1 MNAFGKRSSVAV
13 VLLGMACAGRADAR
27 MIPGSDC
34 QESSKACTCA
44 DAPYMELFLKNQQ
57 VALDAWKTTRNDI
70 AVNGG
75 ASTFEDARA
84 SFAQNFHGDARVL
97 TPLAICKDLDTA
109 KIAGPDFLGDG
120 AEVDDCFCTN
130 VCRDI
135 VDGVI
140 AHERTHVAVNIV
152 GIDYMIGVGIGCKV
166 GSFPQQFCDTS
177 NALLL
182 SESEVL
188 AHTVGNNLL
197 SSRLND
203 LQASDPENPEMECTW
218 EPLPAAQQAAPP
230 PQAPQGFFQRVQMLA
245 QRFLHGAQR

>member
-1 MNAFGKRSSVAV
+1 MSALGKRLSVAV
-13 VLLGMACAGRADAR
+13 VLLSLGSAAHAHAR

-34 QESSKACTCA
+34 QEASKACTCA
-44 DAPYMELFLKNQQ
+44 DAPYMEEFLNNQE
-57 VALDAWKTTRNDI
+57 VALEAWKTTRNDI
-70 AVNGG
+70 AANGS
-75 ASTFEDARA
+75 AKSFEDARA
-84 SFAQNFHGDARVL
+84 LFGMNFKGDPGVL
-97 TPLAICKDLDTA
+97 KPLALCKDLDTG

-152 GIDYMIGVGIGCKV
+152 GIDYMIGVGVGCAIGKL
-166 GSFPQQFCDTS
+166 PQQFCDSS

-188 AHTVGNNLL
+188 AHSVGNSLL
-197 SSRLND
+197 SSRLSD

-218 EPLPAAQQAAPP
+218 EPLPLQQPAMPP
-230 PQAPQGFFQRVQMLA
+230 PAAPQGFIERVKMLA
-245 QRFLHGAQR
+245 ARFLHGAAR

>member
-1 MNAFGKRSSVAV
+1 VNAFGKRSSVAL
-13 VLLGMACAGRADAR
+13 VLLSLASAGSADAR

-34 QESSKACTCA
+34 QELSKPCTCA
-44 DAPYMELFLKNQQ
+44 DAPYMEVSLHNQQ
-57 VALDAWKTTRNDI
+57 LAERAWETTRNDI

-84 SFAQNFHGDARVL
+84 KFAKNFHGDPRVFA
-97 TPLAICKDLDTA
+97 PLALCKDLVDS
-109 KIAGPDFLGDG
+109 KVAGTDFWGDG
-120 AEVDDCFCTN
+120 AELEDCFCTN

-135 VDGVI
+135 IDATI
-140 AHERTHVAVNIV
+140 AHERTHVAVNLL
-152 GIDYMIGVGIGCKV
+152 GIDYMIGVGMGCLA

-188 AHTVGNNLL
+188 AHSVGNSVL
-197 SSRLND
+197 SRRLND

-218 EPLPAAQQAAPP
+218 EPLPAAQQAALPA
-230 PQAPQGFFQRVQMLA
+230 QAPQGFFERVQMLA
-245 QRFLHGAQR
+245 QRFLYGAQR

>member
-1 MNAFGKRSSVAV
+1 VSGLVRRLGVAL
-13 VLLGMACAGRADAR
+13 VLLGLASAASADAR
-27 MIPGSDC
+27 MIPGGDC
-34 QESSKACTCA
+34 QDFSKPCTCA
-44 DAPYMELFLKNQQ
+44 DAPYMEVFLQNQQ
-57 VALDAWKTTRNDI
+57 VALEAWKTTRNDI
-70 AVNGG
+70 AVDGG
-75 ASTFEDARA
+75 ASTFEEARA
-84 SFAQNFHGDARVL
+84 MFGKNFIGDPRVMK
-97 TPLAICKDLDTA
+97 PLAICKDLDDS

-152 GIDYMIGVGIGCKV
+152 GIDYMIGVGMGCLV

-197 SSRLND
+197 SSRLSD

-218 EPLPAAQQAAPP
+218 DPLPLEHSAPP
-230 PQAPQGFFQRVQMLA
+230 PQAPQGFFDRVQMLA